1 MPAIPMTRR
10 AALAAL
16 GALALPGG
24 ASRSALAEPV
34 VRFRDIGVDVSPLR
48 ASAGD
53 PTADWVE
60 QELPR
65 DLARALA
72 AYVSPGERDG
82 ATLVARIRLIYF
94 GSGGGGI
101 GRGAASE
108 DLIEGVLIV
117 RGARDGVAAET
128 SVRAIA
134 AYNPNASDETLS
146 RASRS
151 AGAGVCGMGAEG
163 ARALKR
169 LLPKAIGAAS

>member
-24 ASRSALAEPV
+24 ASRSAFAEPV

-72 AYVSPGERDG
+72 AYVSPGERNG

-94 GSGGGGI
+94 GPGGGGT

-108 DLIEGVLIV
+108 DFIEGVLIV

-134 AYNPNASDETLS
+134 AYNPNASDETLVEE
-146 RASRS
+146 AYHGQVVALAQAF
-151 AGAGVCGMGAEG
+151 AGWAPRELG
-163 ARALKR
+163 L
-169 LLPKAIGAAS
+169 